1 MVVLAMSQMERVY
14 EIDRLLRNRRT
25 VTMQRLID
33 ELRVSRATVVR
44 DIAYLRDRLQAPVVW
59 DRDRREYRLDGPF
72 SLPAVYL
79 SSAEIHA
86 LLVLHQLV
94 QRLHPSFLDEHLGPL
109 KDLLRR
115 LLGKDGSD
123 DEVLAGRIRILH
135 AASRLTPAEHF
146 QTVCRALLERQR
158 LRLKHYNRNRD
169 EETER
174 VVSPQRLVHYKDNW
188 YLDAWCHLREDLRSF
203 SLDAIRDAEVVD
215 MAAVEIPD
223 AQLDRE
229 LGSGYG
235 IFAGAEVR
243 TAELRFSPVMARWV
257 SRERW
262 HSQQEGQFEAD
273 GSYTLKV
280 PYAEERELVMDILRY
295 GSDVEV
301 LGPLKLRQRV
311 ASTLSSTLSLY
322 RRGT

>member
-1 MVVLAMSQMERVY
+1 MERVY

-25 VTMQRLID
+25 VTIRRLID
-33 ELRVSRATVVR
+33 VLRVSRATVVR

-59 DRDRREYRLDGPF
+59 DRDLRGYRLEGHF

-79 SSAEIHA
+79 TSAEIHA
-86 LLVLHQLV
+86 LLVLHHLI
-94 QRLHPSFLDEHLGPL
+94 QRLQPSFLDEHLGPL

-115 LLGKDGSD
+115 LLGKDASD
-123 DEVLAGRIRILH
+123 DEILAGRIRILH
-135 AASRLTPAEHF
+135 AASRPTSAQHF
-146 QTVCRALLERQR
+146 QTVCRALLARQC
-158 LRLKHYNRNRD
+158 LRLKHYSRNRD
-169 EETER
+169 EEIVR

-188 YLDAWCHLREDLRSF
+188 YLDAWCHFREDLRSF
-203 SLDAIRDAEVVD
+203 SLDAIRDAEAVD
-215 MAAVEIPD
+215 EAATEIPD

-235 IFAGAEVR
+235 IFAGTEVR

-262 HSQQEGQFEAD
+262 HSQQEGQFETD

-295 GSDVEV
+295 GPEVEV
-301 LGPLKLRQRV
+301 LGPPELRRSV
-311 ASTLSSTLSLY
+311 SIALRSTLSLY
-322 RRGT
+322 RQGS